1 MKNIHAMAGGSV
13 GFVRGLVSV
22 RCGGVAFTLDL
33 VRAVAKTAA
42 RLAVR
47 RRVGAAFAGYLV
59 SESGPGVRALFS
71 KSREWHSQGVDIW
84 GCTSERQ
91 GLGFDAAGVLSRPID
106 APESIA
112 GGGWVKLAYLGDGAA
127 VPELMDREAAFD
139 TCAARPAELMAG
151 EPFAGGRWL
160 HGLGSIALTGFDM
173 TRRKEWVR
181 DVDGVEFGG
190 LDAPELIAA
199 GSCVLLS
206 VLKSG
211 RRLARGSYAER
222 GGL

>member
-13 GFVRGLVSV
+13 GYVRGLASV
-22 RCGGVAFTLDL
+22 RCGGVAFPLDL

-59 SESGPGVRALFS
+59 SESGPDVRALFS
-71 KSREWHSQGVDIW
+71 KNREWHSQGVDIW

-91 GLGFDAAGVLSRPID
+91 GLGFNAAGVLSGPID

-112 GGGWVKLAYLGDGAA
+112 GGGWVKREHLGQFSALPA
-127 VPELMDREAAFD
+127 LLDREAAFD
-139 TCAARPAELMAG
+139 NGAAWLAELMAG

-160 HGLGSIALTGFDM
+160 HNLGSIALTGCDM
-173 TRRKEWVR
+173 TRRKEWAR
-181 DVDGVEFGG
+181 DIEGVEFGG

-206 VLKSG
+206 VLKNG
-211 RRLARGSYAER
+211 RRLARCSHAER

>member
-13 GFVRGLVSV
+13 GYVRGLFSG
-22 RCGGVAFTLDL
+22 RCGGVAFPLDL

-59 SESGPGVRALFS
+59 SESGPDVRALFS
-71 KSREWHSQGVDIW
+71 KNREWHSQGVDIW

-91 GLGFDAAGVLSRPID
+91 GLGFNAAGVLSGPID

-112 GGGWVKLAYLGDGAA
+112 GGGWVKREGLAGGAA
-127 VPELMDREAAFD
+127 VPALLDREAAFD
-139 TCAARPAELMAG
+139 TGAAWLAIDGR
-151 EPFAGGRWL
+151 EPFAGRRWL
-160 HGLGSIALTGFDM
+160 HDFGSIALTGCDM
-173 TRRKEWVR
+173 TQRKEWRR
-181 DVDGVEFGG
+181 DIEGVEFGG

-211 RRLARGSYAER
+211 RRLARCNYAER
-222 GGL
+222 GGI

>member
-1 MKNIHAMAGGSV
+1 MTNIHAMAGGSV
-13 GFVRGLVSV
+13 GYVRGLASV
-22 RCGGVAFTLDL
+22 RCGGVAFPLDL

-59 SESGPGVRALFS
+59 SESGPDVRAMFS
-71 KSREWHSQGVDIW
+71 KNREWHSQGVDIW

-91 GLGFDAAGVLSRPID
+91 GLGFNAAGVLSGPID

-112 GGGWVKLAYLGDGAA
+112 GGGWVKREHLGQFSALPA
-127 VPELMDREAAFD
+127 LLDREAAFD
-139 TCAARPAELMAG
+139 NGAAWLAIDDR
-151 EPFAGGRWL
+151 EPVFSERRWWHDLAPISVTGR
-160 HGLGSIALTGFDM
+160 DM
-173 TRRKEWVR
+173 TRRR
-181 DVDGVEFGG
+181 DWREGAEGDGFGG
-190 LDAPELIAA
+190 LDAPDWIAA

-206 VLKSG
+206 VLKNG
-211 RRLARGSYAER
+211 RRLARCNYAER